1 MKINGSTYSIAELDE
16 MLARKDLIVNRDYQR
31 GSRLWPVGARSY
43 FIDTI
48 LTGFPFPK
56 LYFYEYLDRS
66 ARKTRREIVDGQ
78 QRISAIV
85 DYRNNKF
92 ALTSVSQQFSGA
104 RFTDLTEEVQDAFL
118 GCPVPVDVIRNAS
131 KGDIL
136 EMFRR
141 MNAYTLP
148 LNEAEKRHSTYQGN
162 FKWFI
167 NESATEFTDFIVEF
181 GVFTNRQ
188 VVRMADAEL
197 LAEMVYALESGIVS
211 SSNKALSDLYKN
223 NDEQFAHE
231 DLYRSKLREF
241 FSYMADNL
249 GELRN
254 TYLMKPYVVHSLFC
268 SLMHNKYGLPGVQQ
282 KIELPPIGSF
292 TARPEMV
299 VPNLQALAFAH
310 ESKDLEGEFGEYVW
324 GCSGG
329 TNREPR
335 RVARVKFLCLALRGE
350 LMKR

>member
-1 MKINGSTYSIAELDE
+1 MKIDGSTYSIAELEE
-16 MLARKDLIVNRDYQR
+16 MLSRKDLVVNRNYQR

-43 FIDTI
+43 FMDTI

-56 LYFYEYLDRS
+56 LYFYEYLDRD
-66 ARKTRREIVDGQ
+66 ARKTKREIVDGQ
-78 QRISAIV
+78 QRITAII
-85 DYRNNKF
+85 DFRNDKF

-104 RFTDLTEEVQDAFL
+104 RFSDLPEGVQDAFL
-118 GCPVPVDVIRNAS
+118 GYPVPVDVIRNAN

-148 LNEAEKRHSTYQGN
+148 LNEAEKRHSTYQGA

-167 NESATEFTDFIVEF
+167 NETATEFTDFFVEF

-188 VVRMADAEL
+188 VVRMADTEL
-197 LAEMVYALESGIVS
+197 LAEMIYALENGIVS
-211 SSNKALSDLYKN
+211 SSNKALST
-223 NDEQFAHE
+223 
-231 DLYRSKLREF
+231 LYRKYDDEFTEEHAYRSMLREF
-241 FSYMADNL
+241 FGYVTDSL
-249 GELRN
+249 GELRK

-268 SLMHNKYGLPGVQQ
+268 SAMHNKYGLPGVEE
-282 KIELPPIGSF
+282 KIELPPIDAIA
-292 TARPEMV
+292 ARTEMV
-299 VPNLQALAFAH
+299 VAGLQALALAH
-310 ESKDLEGEFGEYVW
+310 ESKDLEGEFGTYVW

-335 RVARVKFLCLALRGE
+335 RAARVKYLCLALRGE
-350 LMKR
+350 LMKG